1 MRRLSEPDQGAW
13 IPQYIWEL
21 ASLWA
26 VLCIN
31 TPTLQQL
38 RLTGLLLFVVVK
50 SIVRHKKDLE
60 LMLRLEDA
68 IAPLCN
74 LCFCTDVNRES
85 LFKDSCLPQNSS
97 SITKLWYFG
106 PRAKSLHVWSPFV
119 TFNYWKRT
127 SENTFT
133 RACSSKTKSTWVKC
147 KKKRYRVSRHTT
159 AKTQKVT
166 EIVIR
171 AILSDCRSIT
181 GTGWAL
187 KKSLGPI
194 T

>member
-60 LMLRLEDA
+60 LMLRLEDT

-74 LCFCTDVNRES
+74 LCFCTEVNRES

-147 KKKRYRVSRHTT
+147 KKKKDIGFQDIPLLKPR
-159 AKTQKVT
+159 KWQKSWF
-166 EIVIR
+166 ERFCLIVE
-171 AILSDCRSIT
+171 ASQAQ
-181 GTGWAL
+181 GEHW
-187 KKSLGPI
+187 KKA
-194 T
+194 